1 MTKGRE
7 SKQADILDE
16 LFQENENQGDDPRL
30 TELLQFIE
38 NMGESFCIPE
48 NEAKTPRKKQGRKGQ
63 PKKRSSS
70 YLSPENFKA
79 LDQAKAE
86 CRRLLKKHKQNMISK
101 SRITEISLEIML
113 KDFEINKEKSLLAQ
127 KLRKNKPD
135 GEKG

>member
-7 SKQADILDE
+7 NKQADILDE
-16 LFQENENQGDDPRL
+16 LFQENENQDDDPRL

-48 NEAKTPRKKQGRKGQ
+48 NEAKTSRKKQGRKGK

-86 CRRLLKKHKQNMISK
+86 CRRLLKKHRENMISK